1 MKYLKQLFFCNEEK
15 YESQMKVDFTWD
27 LLKTVRVFF
36 FLSFPP
42 LPLLPSLK
50 VMNLLFT
57 FRADV
62 CSVCTF
68 SDIIFFLTGIIVLD
82 SFIQM
87 KYPEQPLISGPLQAF
102 STLDAE
108 SFWPRSPL
116 DTLSSAA
123 MSSSSSDKF
132 STDPGRGNG

>member
-1 MKYLKQLFFCNEEK
+1 
-15 YESQMKVDFTWD
+15 MKVDFTWD

-68 SDIIFFLTGIIVLD
+68 SDIIFFTNWNHSVGIFYSNEISRAIDIRAAPSLQYLGHGIILPP
-82 SFIQM
+82 IT
-87 KYPEQPLISGPLQAF
+87 A
-102 STLDAE
+102 
-108 SFWPRSPL
+108 
-116 DTLSSAA
+116 
-123 MSSSSSDKF
+123 
-132 STDPGRGNG
+132 